1 MLKDKESSFTY
12 NLTLPQIELL
22 RKKLEEYH
30 FDIDRAP
37 YAHFKASGDKV
48 TIWAYESCS
57 VIIQGKGAKDFITF
71 ILEPDILQKATLG
84 YEEVIDPDLFTP
96 HLGIDESGK
105 GDFFGPLVVAGV
117 YTDEETSRCLIQAKI
132 RDSKKIKS
140 DAQAKKLARE
150 IKHIIGSQSYKV
162 LVITPLRY
170 GELYA
175 DFKNLNRLLAWAHAT
190 VIEDLIL
197 RAPKAH
203 FALSDQFADPVV
215 LEKEL
220 DKRGKKIELRQR
232 PQAENDIAV
241 AAASILARAEFID
254 RLNQLSLEIGVP
266 LPKGA
271 TQVKEAA
278 ALILQKHNVET
289 LDRVCKT
296 HFKTYTE
303 VLQESLPLI
312 PSPGISNPT
321 SSSPPENSTHDNSP
335 HHHQATSTTSSQQNP
350 PIPTNSMPSTPH
362 EP

>member
-1 MLKDKESSFTY
+1 MLKDKDTTFTY

-22 RKKLEEYH
+22 RNKLEDYH

-37 YAHFKASGDKV
+37 HAHFKASGDKV
-48 TIWAYESCS
+48 TIFAYESCA
-57 VIIQGKGAKDFITF
+57 VVIQGKGAKDFITF
-71 ILEPDILQKATLG
+71 ILEPDVLQKATLG
-84 YEEVIDPDLFTP
+84 YEEIISPELFTP

-117 YTDEETSRCLIQAKI
+117 YTDEEISRALLQAKI

-150 IKHIIGSQSYKV
+150 IKSIIGAQSYKI
-162 LVITPLRY
+162 LVMMPLRY
-170 GELYA
+170 CELYA
-175 DFKNLNRLLAWAHAT
+175 EFKNLNRLLAWAHAT

-220 DKRGKKIELRQR
+220 AKREKKIELRQR
-232 PQAENDIAV
+232 TKAESDIAV
-241 AAASILARAEFID
+241 AAASILARSEFLD
-254 RLNQLSLEIGVP
+254 RLNQLSLEIGIP

-271 TQVKEAA
+271 TQVKETA
-278 ALILQKHNVET
+278 ALILKKHNIDT

-296 HFKTYTE
+296 HFKIYTE
-303 VLQESLPLI
+303 VLQESLPLLSNSTEAI
-312 PSPGISNPT
+312 PLT
-321 SSSPPENSTHDNSP
+321 SSESQNSP
-335 HHHQATSTTSSQQNP
+335 VQDPQTSDQQAAATLSQSSPNSIDSGSSTLR
-350 PIPTNSMPSTPH
+350 
-362 EP
+362 EL